1 MTTFTPV
8 SLPQIAPPDP
18 SKHVD
23 YQMGMVLGV
32 DDFVQEFAY
41 SSGRDKLIVRDLIGY
56 GVVSGLR
63 VTIDVGTATGPQ
75 VQVAPGELVTPSG
88 QFVCISPAQCAN
100 LNAWL
105 QANLDKVEQI
115 ASPLPSALRLAVV
128 ASYAEC
134 LTDTVPIPGEPCR
147 SDDELQQPSRVQDSF
162 TLDLQLSA
170 PPQSEDDAIADFV
183 RWVRR
188 IPVVDSP
195 PGDVGAFLEELRLM
209 MALEASSPPSPPA
222 LLDFLYASPP
232 SSLEIPRSAAGE
244 YLAALFSFWVTDLRA
259 RVRSGPS
266 AAECGCSGGPGP
278 LDSAADSLC
287 LAELTVPVVVDAPT
301 GSLIVADTPPITVN
315 AGERSRPTLLHTKLL
330 QEWLLTAAEAA
341 EEAPAV
347 VSGRFLADGTTVGAR
362 GGLTAH
368 PLPLASPPGGG
379 ATLFLLTFPGY
390 SSSALYVVTGQPV
403 AAAADAKASTFEVI
417 PDDDPGVAPAL
428 GSPPEE
434 GVVIRVRNGPS
445 GVVSNGFVVRIEEL

>member
-1 MTTFTPV
+1 MTTFTSV

-23 YQMGMVLGV
+23 YQLGMVLGV
-32 DDFVQEFAY
+32 DDFVQEFSY
-41 SSGRDKLIVRDLIGY
+41 SSGRDKRIVRDLIGY

-63 VTIDVGTATGPQ
+63 VTVDVSAGGGPQ

-105 QANLDKVEQI
+105 QANVDQIEQI
-115 ASPLPSALRLAVV
+115 ASPPATLQLSVV

-134 LTDTVPIPGEPCR
+134 FTDTVPIPGEPCR
-147 SDDELQQPSRVQDSF
+147 GDDELQQPSRIQDSF
-162 TLDLQLSA
+162 ALDLQLSA
-170 PPQSEDDAIADFV
+170 PPQTEDDAIADFV

-188 IPVVDSP
+188 IPLVDTP
-195 PGDVGAFLEELRLM
+195 PGDVDAFIEELRLL
-209 MALEASSPPSPPA
+209 MALEVSSPPSPPS

-232 SSLEIPRSAAGE
+232 PSLEIPRAAAGQ

-259 RVRSGPS
+259 RVRCDGS
-266 AAECGCSGGPGP
+266 AAECDCSGGPGS
-278 LDSAADSLC
+278 LDAAADSLC
-287 LAELTVPVVVDAPT
+287 VAELTVPLVIDAPT
-301 GSLIVADTPPITVN
+301 GSVIVADTPPVTVS

-330 QEWLLTAAEAA
+330 QEWLLTASEAA
-341 EEAPAV
+341 AEIPDV

-368 PLPLASPPGGG
+368 PLPFSSPPSGG
-379 ATLFLLTFPGY
+379 ATLFELAFPGY
-390 SSSALYVVTGQPV
+390 SPSAQYVVTGQPV
-403 AAAADAKASTFEVI
+403 AAAADAQASTFEVI
-417 PDDDPGVAPAL
+417 EADDPGVAGEL
-428 GSPPEE
+428 GSPPHE
-434 GVVIRVRNGPS
+434 GIVVRVRHGAG
-445 GVVSNGFVVRIEEL
+445 GVVSNGFMVRIEEL

>member
-41 SSGRDKLIVRDLIGY
+41 SSGRDQRIVRDLIGY

-63 VTIDVGTATGPQ
+63 VTIDVSTSTGPQ

-105 QANLDKVEQI
+105 QANVDQLQEI
-115 ASPLPSALRLAVV
+115 ASPPPSALQLAVV
-128 ASYAEC
+128 AAYAEC
-134 LTDTVPIPGEPCR
+134 YTDTVPIPGEPCR

-170 PPQSEDDAIADFV
+170 PSQSEDDAIADFV
-183 RWVRR
+183 RWVRG
-188 IPVVDSP
+188 IPVVDGP
-195 PGDVGAFLEELRLM
+195 PGDVDAFVEELRLL
-209 MALEASSPPSPPA
+209 MALEAASPPSPPA

-232 SSLEIPRSAAGE
+232 PSLQIPRSAAGE

-259 RVRSGPS
+259 RVRSDPS
-266 AAECGCSGGPGP
+266 GAECGCSGGPGP
-278 LDSAADSLC
+278 LDGGADSLC
-287 LAELTVPVVVDAPT
+287 LAELTVPVVIDAPT
-301 GSLIVADTPPITVN
+301 GSLIVADTPPITVR
-315 AGERSRPTLLHTKLL
+315 AGERSRPTLLHAKLL
-330 QEWLLTAAEAA
+330 QEWLLTAAEFA
-341 EEAPAV
+341 EGAPAV
-347 VSGRFLADGTTVGAR
+347 VSGRFLADGATVDAR
-362 GGLTAH
+362 GELTAH
-368 PLPLASPPGGG
+368 PLPLSSPPGGG

-390 SSSALYVVTGQPV
+390 SPSAHYVVTGQPV
-403 AAAADAKASTFEVI
+403 AAAADSAASTFEVI
-417 PDDDPGVAPAL
+417 PDDDPGVAAEL
-428 GSPPEE
+428 GSPPGA
-434 GVVIRVRNGPS
+434 GVVVRVRQGAS
-445 GVVSNGFVVRIEEL
+445 GVVANGFMVRIEEL